1 MQIALECAEQQLETL
16 KKDVEML
23 SSRAKLMESLEG
35 QLKHC
40 IKEKQAIDSQLQD
53 AVAKN
58 SAKNSAT
65 DAALVMIGAF
75 RDVCTSCRSC
85 KRKCV
90 GKGLM
95 DD

>member
-1 MQIALECAEQQLETL
+1 
-16 KKDVEML
+16 ML
-23 SSRAKLMESLEG
+23 SSREKLLESLEG
-35 QLKHC
+35 QLKQC

-53 AVAKN
+53 VV
-58 SAKNSAT
+58 AKNSAT
-65 DAALVMIGAF
+65 DAALVMIAAF
-75 RDVCTSCRSC
+75 RYVCTSCRSC

>member
-58 SAKNSAT
+58 SAT